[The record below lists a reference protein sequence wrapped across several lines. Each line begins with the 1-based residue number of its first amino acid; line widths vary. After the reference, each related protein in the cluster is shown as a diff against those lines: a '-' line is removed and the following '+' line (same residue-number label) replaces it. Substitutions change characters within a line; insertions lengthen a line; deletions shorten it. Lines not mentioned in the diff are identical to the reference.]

1 MSNIILSKWLKTDLQ
16 KQQPYETMEDFE
28 SLKRRDFIAKT
39 NKEFERLRW
48 RQSEQ
53 YNYIRKTYGQIVR
66 DKLTDEQLLDLLDR
80 LQHQGN
86 DKSKGHYKVMNSP
99 IQKIFFGCPGTGKS
113 HKISNDDDGGI
124 VKQVLGID
132 KNIHPE
138 NLIKTVFHPEYTYG
152 DFMGKLMPMTMN
164 DDKDKS
170 VYYQFYEG
178 HFLKALAQA
187 YKNIIIAQ
195 KEGVQAQNVAL
206 VIDEINRGN
215 SSAIFG
221 TVFQLLDRGRDGW
234 SAYGINISD
243 LEFRKMVELIGF
255 QQTGIDDGNPT
266 YKYQNKGSSN
276 VLEKFTVF
284 EEIKIK
290 VKVNTAVGS
299 SIRIPYN
306 LSIFGTMNT
315 SDNSIYFMDNAFKR
329 RWEWEY
335 VDWKQDN
342 DQEINNVILIDY
354 GNVNLKWTD
363 LVEKFNNFI
372 KDNHNSVRSGRI
384 EDMQIGYHFINTAI
398 VTEDQI
404 KNKLMFFVWDSVFNR
419 DKNPLRELLGFN
431 KNDKKLVTFG
441 DFITHHE
448 AFVMNLIN
456 YQSK

>member
-1 MSNIILSKWLKTDLQ
+1 
-16 KQQPYETMEDFE
+16 MEYVE
-28 SLKRRDFIAKT
+28 SLDRRDLIAKT
-39 NKEFERLRW
+39 NKEFERLAW
-48 RQSEQ
+48 TPKEIL
-53 YNYIRKTYGQIVR
+53 NYFRKTYGQIGR
-66 DKLTDEQLLDLLDR
+66 NKLTDEQLLDLFEY
-80 LQHQGN
+80 LQQQGN
-86 DKSKGHYKVMNSP
+86 DKRKGNHKTMNIP

-113 HKISNDDDGGI
+113 HKISNDDNGGI
-124 VKQVLGID
+124 VKEILGID

-187 YKNIIIAQ
+187 YKNIIIAH
-195 KEGVQAQNVAL
+195 KEGVEAQNVAL

-276 VLEKFTVF
+276 VLEKSTIF

-335 VDWKQDN
+335 VDWEQDD
-342 DQEINNVILIDY
+342 DQEVNNVILKNY
-354 GNVNLKWTD
+354 GNGTLKWKD
-363 LVEKFNNFI
+363 LVKKFNIFI

-404 KNKLMFFVWDSVFNR
+404 KNKLMFFIWDSVFNR
-419 DKNPLRELLGFN
+419 DKNPLRELLGFD
-431 KNDKKLVTFG
+431 KNDKPLVTFG

-448 AFVMNLIN
+448 AFVMNLIH